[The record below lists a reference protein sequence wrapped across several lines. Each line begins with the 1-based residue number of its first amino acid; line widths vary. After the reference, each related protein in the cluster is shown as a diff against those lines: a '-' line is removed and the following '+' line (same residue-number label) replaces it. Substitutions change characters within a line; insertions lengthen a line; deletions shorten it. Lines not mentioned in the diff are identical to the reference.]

1 MRGLIDVYVKKKVTY
16 NIINIERFGP
26 FKKVGKIL

>member
-26 FKKVGKIL
+26 IKKVGKIL